1 LIVVFG
7 DIPAISMIMRMKGH
21 NAISP
26 CRMCNIQG
34 IRIPSSRITT
44 HYVPLNRDHF
54 SGVNPGYQADSLPL
68 RNHTTFLKQAVE
80 VQTASTTTAS
90 EKLATKY
97 GIKGLPLLTTL
108 TSLSFPISFP
118 YDFMHLIWSNLIV
131 NLIHLWTGQ
140 FKNLDH
146 DDEDYVLM
154 PTVWQAIGE
163 ATFNAGKTIPAAF
176 GSRVPNIASEKAH
189 MIAETYS
196 IWTLF
201 IAPTLLKGRFRH
213 PRYYKHFIRLVEL
226 LMVCFE
232 FEISQVDVDNL
243 ETGFQSWVMDYERCI
258 FLFLFMSLYD
268 LIIISY

>member
-34 IRIPSSRITT
+34 VRIPSSSITT
-44 HYVPLNRDHF
+44 HYTPLNRDHF
-54 SGVNPGYQADSLPL
+54 PGVNPGYEAHSLPL
-68 RNHTTFLKQAVE
+68 RNHDTLLKQAVE
-80 VQTASTTTAS
+80 VQTALTSAAS
-90 EKLATKY
+90 ERLATKY
-97 GIKGLPLLTTL
+97 GIKGLPLLSAL
-108 TSLSFPISFP
+108 TSLSFPLSFP

-131 NLIHLWTGQ
+131 NLIHLWTAK

-146 DDEDYVLM
+146 DNEEYVLM

-163 ATFNAGKTIPAAF
+163 ATFNSGKTIPAAF
-176 GSRVPNIASEKAH
+176 GSRVPNIALEKAH

-196 IWTLF
+196 IWTLN
-201 IAPTLLKGRFRH
+201 IAPILLKGRFQH
-213 PRYYKHFIRLVEL
+213 QRYYKHFIQLVKL

-232 FEISQVDVDNL
+232 FEISQEDVDNL
-243 ETGFQSWVMDYERCI
+243 ETGFQSWVIDYERCI
-258 FLFLFMSLYD
+258 FLFLLYHYM
-268 LIIISY
+268 I